1 MIDFFEARPHTQIE
15 PPPLPLTPV
24 TDKQIIIDK
33 QGVVAYFA
41 DFCKP
46 NADDFFAALLNR
58 EIAWRQDTITLY
70 GKTHPLPRKTAWYSA
85 EGKGYTYS
93 GISMQGAPFPKTIMK
108 IARLIRQK
116 AGYRFNSVFL
126 NLYRDGKDK
135 MAWHSDDE
143 TADLGRHIDIASVSF
158 GAERDFQLRHKIT
171 KEKISIKLQH
181 GSLLLMKHPLQFHW
195 EHQVPARRKLDT
207 ARINLTFRNI
217 I

>member
-1 MIDFFEARPHTQIE
+1 MIDFFEARPHTEIE
-15 PPPLPLTPV
+15 PPPPQTPV

-33 QGVVAYFA
+33 QGVLAYFA
-41 DFCKP
+41 EFCRH
-46 NADDFFAALLNR
+46 NADGFFDALLNK

-70 GKTHPLPRKTAWYSA
+70 GKTHNLPRKTAWYSA
-85 EGKGYTYS
+85 EGKCYTYS
-93 GISMQGAPFPKTIMK
+93 GITMQGAPFPKTIMK
-108 IARLIRQK
+108 IARLIQQK
-116 AGYRFNSVFL
+116 TGYRFNSVFL

-143 TADLGRHIDIASVSF
+143 VGDLGNHIDIASVSF

-171 KEKISIKLQH
+171 KEKVSIKLQH
-181 GSLLLMKHPLQFHW
+181 GSLLFMKHPLQFHW
-195 EHQVPARRKLDT
+195 EHQIPARRKLDT